1 MILGKNVT
9 NILKVIDEY
18 TKNNNHYGDRIFMFL
33 SEETKILKYRRFAF
47 LMM

>member
-18 TKNNNHYGDRIFMFL
+18 TKNNNHYEDRIFMFL
-33 SEETKILKYRRFAF
+33 SKETYEESKS
-47 LMM
+47 